1 VKTVQAQGGGQ
12 AIEDAAVLGI
22 LLDQVE
28 DKATMEERLGL
39 FEQIRR
45 NRGSAIQVL
54 SNSGPPMP
62 QSVRDAAAKYL
73 PNGTSLQNQDDV
85 INVIFSYDVIGQT
98 KALLATSV
106 STQDL
111 KLNGKEN
118 GRTEL

>member
-1 VKTVQAQGGGQ
+1 VEKVQAQGGGQ

-22 LLDQVE
+22 LLDQVQ

-73 PNGTSLQNQDDV
+73 PKGTSLQNQDDV